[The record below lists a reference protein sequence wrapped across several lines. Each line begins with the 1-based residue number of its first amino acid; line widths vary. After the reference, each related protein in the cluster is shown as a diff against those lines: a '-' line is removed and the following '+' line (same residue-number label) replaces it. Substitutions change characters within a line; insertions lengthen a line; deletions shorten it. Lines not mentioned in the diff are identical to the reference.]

1 MSQTTISQI
10 ALQAKMDKLVSQR
23 NNVENDLVNLTG
35 DYAELTSQF
44 NELKQKYDAL
54 LALTESNTEE
64 VSEDKVK

>member
-23 NNVENDLVNLTG
+23 NNAENDLVNLTG